1 MLLDYYFM
9 PKIKNPHTRLKLIY
23 DFICEGYEPGK
34 KMILNHLSE
43 HGLKVSEKTT
53 VNDLKK
59 LKSRDLIYT
68 TGAGR
73 SVEYL
78 PIDKLKTIDLE
89 KDILDYD
96 DLFSLEMALISLNQL
111 KFFNLSNDLKNIIVK
126 IEKELKK
133 ESRTKKEIVTFQNTY
148 LKIDPLIFQTI
159 FEATS
164 HEKVI
169 YLEYQSF
176 KPKPLAAF
184 NFHPYFLKQFNNRW
198 FVIGYREDENRI
210 DHLGIERIK
219 GVRLLNNTKYNSTN
233 YISPQ
238 EYSKH
243 LFGISKGDLKPQKI
257 ELLFSEHRA
266 PYFTSKPMVEK
277 ISTKTEKSGQVKMS
291 FTCIINKEFI
301 AELLSFG
308 SDVIVL
314 SPESLKI
321 RIQDEIKKAA
331 RNYKK

>member
-1 MLLDYYFM
+1 M
-9 PKIKNPHTRLKLIY
+9 PKIKNPNTRLKLIY

-34 KMILNHLSE
+34 KKILSHLIE
-43 HGLKVSEKTT
+43 HGLKVSEKTI
-53 VNDLKK
+53 VNDLNV
-59 LKSRDLIYT
+59 LKSNDLIKT
-68 TGAGR
+68 SGAGR
-73 SVEYL
+73 SIEYL
-78 PIDKLKTIDLE
+78 PVNKLKTIEFE

-111 KFFNLSNDLKNIIVK
+111 KFFNLSNDLKNVILK
-126 IEKELKK
+126 MEKELKK
-133 ESRTKKEIVTFQNTY
+133 EPRAKKEIVSFQSAY
-148 LKIDPLIFQTI
+148 LQIDPSIFQTI

-164 HEKVI
+164 HTKVL

-176 KPKPLAAF
+176 KSKPLAKF

-198 FVIGYREDENRI
+198 FVIGYREDEKRI

-219 GVRLLNNTKYNSTN
+219 GVRLLNNIKYNSTN

-243 LFGISKGDLKPQKI
+243 LFGVSKGDLKPEKI
-257 ELLFSEHRA
+257 ELLFSAHRA
-266 PYFTSKPMVEK
+266 PYFISKPMVEN
-277 ISTKTEKSGQVKMS
+277 ISTKKEKSGQVKIS

-314 SPESLKI
+314 GPASLNA
-321 RIQDEIKKAA
+321 RIQDEIKKAVQ
-331 RNYKK
+331 NYK

>member
-1 MLLDYYFM
+1 M
-9 PKIKNPHTRLKLIY
+9 PKNKNPHTRLKLIY
-23 DFICEGYEPGK
+23 DFICEGNEPGK
-34 KMILNHLSE
+34 KMILKHLQE
-43 HGLKVSEKTT
+43 QGFKVSEKTI
-53 VNDLKK
+53 VNDLAA

-78 PIDKLKTIDLE
+78 PIDKLKTIELE

-111 KFFNLSNDLKNIIVK
+111 KFFNLSKDLKNIILK
-126 IEKELKK
+126 IEKELNK

-164 HEKVI
+164 HEKAI
-169 YLEYQSF
+169 FLEYKSF
-176 KPKPLAAF
+176 KVKTEVTF
-184 NFHPYFLKQFNNRW
+184 NFHPFFLKQFNNRW
-198 FVIGYREDENRI
+198 FVIGYREDLQI
-210 DHLGIERIK
+210 VDHLGIERIRRVK
-219 GVRLLNNTKYNSTN
+219 IVNNLKYNAQH
-233 YISPQ
+233 YITPQ
-238 EYSKH
+238 KYSQH
-243 LFGISKGDLKPQKI
+243 LFGVTKENLKPEKV
-257 ELLFSEHRA
+257 ELLFNAHRA
-266 PYFTSKPMVEK
+266 PYFISKPMVEK

-314 SPESLKI
+314 SPESLKT